1 MFSFFKAKPPLVTD
15 LSWLEVDL
23 HSHLLPGLDDGAADV
38 ETSIYLIK
46 ALQELGIKKFICT
59 PHIYQELYPNTPET
73 IASALGQLQ
82 TALATQ
88 SIPVALTAAAE
99 YMVDNDFEVK
109 PGLLCLSKQYL
120 LIEMSYLNETPNIEQ
135 LIFDL
140 QIKGYQVVLA
150 HPERYNFYHK
160 TFYRYQRFKD
170 MGVLFQLNL
179 LAVAGYYGNEVKKTA
194 EQLLAANYY
203 DLAATDLHHDKH
215 LEALINYTK
224 SGRLYQKIGQ
234 YPFKNK
240 ALFL

>member
-15 LSWLEVDL
+15 LNWLEVDL

-38 ETSIYLIK
+38 QTSIFLIK
-46 ALQELGIKKFICT
+46 ALHELGINKFICT
-59 PHIYQELYPNTPET
+59 PHVYQELYPNTAET
-73 IASALGQLQ
+73 IA
-82 TALATQ
+82 TALSQLKT
-88 SIPVALTAAAE
+88 ALEQENIQVKLSAAAE
-99 YMVDNDFEVK
+99 YMVDHDFEVQPK
-109 PGLLCLSKQYL
+109 LLCLADQFL

-135 LIFDL
+135 VIFDL
-140 QIKGYQVVLA
+140 QIKGYKVVLA

-160 TFYRYQRFKD
+160 TLHRYQRFKE

-179 LAVAGYYGNEVKKTA
+179 LAVTGYYGNEVKKTA
-194 EQLLAANYY
+194 EHLLAANYY

-215 LEALINYTK
+215 LEALMNYTK

-240 ALFL
+240 ELFL